1 MFLICEFKV
10 APAQCFEFHPF
21 RSPAMPKTMEEPK
34 SMKRPK
40 RAKTARR
47 EMTPEQ
53 KKARNEARRGTRS
66 TEVEHR
72 RTKQKGKRGVETQ
85 RRQASEQ
92 ARQYTFSQYWYEQ
105 GRTVGKRV
113 TKPDILAQN
122 SWKEGYKA
130 GYKAGHKKGV
140 ADGKTKGVSEAWSE
154 ARNCIAK
161 EAEHNGFKQ
170 GRISAFSDFWHCQ
183 LNMNKYEQ
191 FRAEART
198 SLIKGGVLAPT
209 RADLASDANV
219 IGARR
224 RVTRPHS
231 KM

>member
-1 MFLICEFKV
+1 MNDGRLIGFVPFVFVVVGVVVFLFLFFHIFGDMRRTSVDSDHCARIRFNQIVFACSVLFLICEFKV

-113 TKPDILAQN
+113 TKPDILA
-122 SWKEGYKA
+122 
-130 GYKAGHKKGV
+130 
-140 ADGKTKGVSEAWSE
+140 
-154 ARNCIAK
+154 
-161 EAEHNGFKQ
+161 
-170 GRISAFSDFWHCQ
+170 
-183 LNMNKYEQ
+183 
-191 FRAEART
+191 
-198 SLIKGGVLAPT
+198 
-209 RADLASDANV
+209 
-219 IGARR
+219 
-224 RVTRPHS
+224 
-231 KM
+231 